1 MINKILTV
9 ACMAAAFMAV
19 SSAAQAASVK
29 CSFMSETQ
37 ISSDGTWLK
46 TENDFMKLIEI
57 FGDGLELPLENSLL
71 GNLDTKLPFFAGE
84 TERGQVY
91 LMGGP
96 IGVAGKNISVEGDVI
111 TIYDGMCTISFG

>member
-1 MINKILTV
+1 MINKKLDIVCMVAAFLTV
-9 ACMAAAFMAV
+9 
-19 SSAAQAASVK
+19 SSVAQAASVK

-37 ISSDGTWLK
+37 ISPDGTWLK
-46 TENDFMKLIEI
+46 TETDISKLIKI

-84 TERGQVY
+84 TERGKVY

-96 IGVAGKNISVEGDVI
+96 IGVQGKNISVEGDVI